1 MGWVRLF
8 WSGHLKDIRMDPGR

>member
-8 WSGHLKDIRMDPGR
+8 WSGHLMGLRMDPGR